1 MTDSDA
7 HKIDMEPPKRGAAGD
22 GAEADD
28 DSAWTEIRV
37 FTLNCW
43 GLFGISKY
51 RRERMAAI
59 GSYLSRGEHDVVLLQ
74 EVWVEED
81 YETIRALVSDTFPH
95 SHFFDNGI
103 IGSGTCVFSRVQ
115 IHDATFQP
123 IMSAV
128 WTLGRIACGQSMSAE
143 PRCWQDR

>member
-7 HKIDMEPPKRGAAGD
+7 HKIDMELPKSGPAGD

-59 GSYLSRGEHDVVLLQ
+59 GSYLSRGAIQ
-74 EVWVEED
+74 
-81 YETIRALVSDTFPH
+81 
-95 SHFFDNGI
+95 
-103 IGSGTCVFSRVQ
+103 
-115 IHDATFQP
+115 
-123 IMSAV
+123 
-128 WTLGRIACGQSMSAE
+128 
-143 PRCWQDR
+143 